1 MDINKRF
8 ALIVAGGSGT
18 RMKSAVPK
26 QFMPMNGRPV
36 LMHSIERFFAYD
48 PSIEVL
54 VVLPASQFDLWHLL
68 CEKHGFALTHRL
80 VAGGNVRF
88 ESVKNGL
95 AAIDA
100 DGIVAI
106 HDGVRPLVSN
116 DTIDRCFKVTAEK
129 GNATAALPIVETIR
143 KVDGEQNEP
152 VDRSHFVGIQTP
164 QTFRVS
170 EIKEAYLQPYDPA
183 FTDDSMVLERWGRKI
198 FLVDGNRENIKI
210 THLSDLVMAEALQR
224 KEIDDKG
231 KSNP

>member
-1 MDINKRF
+1 M
-8 ALIVAGGSGT
+8 
-18 RMKSAVPK
+18 
-26 QFMPMNGRPV
+26 V
-36 LMHSIERFFAYD
+36 L
-48 PSIEVL
+48 L
-54 VVLPASQFDLWHLL
+54 
-68 CEKHGFALTHRL
+68 
-80 VAGGNVRF
+80 
-88 ESVKNGL
+88 
-95 AAIDA
+95 
-100 DGIVAI
+100 AI
-106 HDGVRPLVSN
+106 HDGGRPLVSN

-129 GNATAALPIVETIR
+129 GNATAALPVVETIR